1 MEGGSLFGHMDG
13 GPLFSGNNDQYNDN
27 DDEADCIY
35 DAIDDVQL
43 LVRLSIFD
51 W

>member
-1 MEGGSLFGHMDG
+1 MEGGS
-13 GPLFSGNNDQYNDN
+13 LFSGNNDQYNDN